1 MLQGKYSSQ
10 WEMSNKPLDF
20 ELQQQ
25 GFDRPRTGTVPQP
38 DCTDEQ
44 SMVDSEPGDLHS
56 RVLS

>member
-1 MLQGKYSSQ
+1 MLQGKYLSQ
-10 WEMSNKPLDF
+10 WEMSNEALDC

-25 GFDRPRTGTVPQP
+25 GYDRLVPQP

-56 RVLS
+56 RVLW